1 MRSPRAL
8 HGSEQLAGAQDEQ
21 GGGDVGHL
29 EQAGRRRRSGQDRD
43 ATRGRPVRAVHARR
57 CAREDVD
64 MSVAAWEIGAQT
76 SLGARYRPFGRRVDL
91 ATRSAVHPMLRPAIE
106 ERARI
111 IAAA

>member
-1 MRSPRAL
+1 
-8 HGSEQLAGAQDEQ
+8 
-21 GGGDVGHL
+21 
-29 EQAGRRRRSGQDRD
+29 
-43 ATRGRPVRAVHARR
+43 
-57 CAREDVD
+57 